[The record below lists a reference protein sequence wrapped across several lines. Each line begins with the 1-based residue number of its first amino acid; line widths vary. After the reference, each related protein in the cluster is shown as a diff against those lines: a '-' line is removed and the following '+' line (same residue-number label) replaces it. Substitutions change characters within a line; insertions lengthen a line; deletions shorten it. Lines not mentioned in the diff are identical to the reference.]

1 MTFGKAVK
9 KAIKEY
15 VSQYGFKYKDYSFY
29 KPYNDDMTLNF
40 FYADETHFIPQYY
53 YVKMFAQIVSIHL
66 NEILNEL
73 AEGKIGHLQPLN
85 YSSPLFQGVT
95 DTDFIHSEFFG
106 NRDMEE
112 NMAEFKHV
120 FETTILPIYERYSSQ
135 KALFT
140 CAIHDKPAIK
150 WSVNAHHYI
159 PLAYY
164 FEGRFDEMF
173 QYIDERLNFFKEG
186 LIDISRLSKP
196 NDIGNAMVTNLKC
209 SEELYILC
217 IMRKNLQIWINKKR
231 VFKVDDEYL
240 PVFK

>member
-1 MTFGKAVK
+1 MTFGRAVK

-15 VSQYGFKYKDYSFY
+15 LHQYGFKYKDYSFY

-40 FYADETHFIPQYY
+40 FYADETHFRPQYY
-53 YVKMFAQIVSIHL
+53 YVKMVAQIVSIHL

-73 AEGKIGHLQPLN
+73 AEGKIDHLQTLTN
-85 YSSPLFQGVT
+85 SSPLVQRVT
-95 DTDFIHSEFFG
+95 DTGIIHSEFFG

-112 NMAEFKHV
+112 NMAEFRHV
-120 FETTILPIYERYSSQ
+120 FETTILPIYEKYSCQ

-140 CAIHDKPAIK
+140 CAIHDKLSIK
-150 WSVNAHHYI
+150 WCHNVHHYI

-173 QYIDERLNFFKEG
+173 QYIDERLNFFKESMV
-186 LIDISRLSKP
+186 DISRLSEQT
-196 NDIGNAMVTNLKC
+196 DIGNAMVSNLRC
-209 SEELYILC
+209 SEQMYILS
-217 IMRKNLQIWINKKR
+217 IMRRNLQIWIEKKR
-231 VFKVDDEYL
+231 AFKVDDEYL

>member
-95 DTDFIHSEFFG
+95 DTDFIHSEFFC
-106 NRDMEE
+106 
-112 NMAEFKHV
+112 
-120 FETTILPIYERYSSQ
+120 I
-135 KALFT
+135 
-140 CAIHDKPAIK
+140 C
-150 WSVNAHHYI
+150 
-159 PLAYY
+159 
-164 FEGRFDEMF
+164 
-173 QYIDERLNFFKEG
+173 FF
-186 LIDISRLSKP
+186 
-196 NDIGNAMVTNLKC
+196 
-209 SEELYILC
+209 
-217 IMRKNLQIWINKKR
+217 
-231 VFKVDDEYL
+231 
-240 PVFK
+240 

>member
-120 FETTILPIYERYSSQ
+120 FETTILPIYERAGSFGYFSAVASTTALIESSGYS
-135 KALFT
+135 
-140 CAIHDKPAIK
+140 
-150 WSVNAHHYI
+150 
-159 PLAYY
+159 
-164 FEGRFDEMF
+164 R
-173 QYIDERLNFFKEG
+173 
-186 LIDISRLSKP
+186 
-196 NDIGNAMVTNLKC
+196 
-209 SEELYILC
+209 
-217 IMRKNLQIWINKKR
+217 
-231 VFKVDDEYL
+231 
-240 PVFK
+240 